1 MEMSI
6 ISIVSPKGGAGKS
19 TLVITIAT
27 MLAKLNADVCIVD
40 ADPQQTASR
49 WYYGSDA
56 NQDDIKTHHKIAVV
70 RNVSEDDF
78 YSVVRDA
85 ANKHRIV
92 IIDTSGRANL
102 TMSRAILAA
111 DLVLIPTKPS
121 TVDIE
126 AAIHALK
133 LIKNE
138 ELGAKREI
146 PHAIIL
152 TEMPATD
159 NFVTAVT
166 REFINELEKVDIPL
180 MTVQLVKREAYRQ
193 MFYYRVGVD
202 ELPDKPENVMKVV
215 NNALNLVRE
224 ILTFLQASAAQKNN

>member
-1 MEMSI
+1 MSI

-49 WYYGSDA
+49 WYYGSSA
-56 NQDDIKTHHKIAVV
+56 EDDIKTHHKIAVIK
-70 RNVSEDDF
+70 NVSEDDF

-159 NFVTAVT
+159 NFVTPVT
-166 REFINELEKVDIPL
+166 REFINEVKKADIHL
-180 MTVQLVKREAYRQ
+180 MQVQLVKREAYRQ

-202 ELPDKPENVMKVV
+202 ELPDKPDNVTKVV

-224 ILTFLQASAAQKNN
+224 ILTFLQASAAQKTN